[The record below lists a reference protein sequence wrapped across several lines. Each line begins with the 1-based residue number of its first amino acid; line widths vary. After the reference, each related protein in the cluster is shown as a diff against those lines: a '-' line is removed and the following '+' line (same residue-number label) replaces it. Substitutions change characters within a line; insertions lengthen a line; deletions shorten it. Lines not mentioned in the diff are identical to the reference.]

1 MDRICTRVLLF
12 MVLCSQSSAGEFQ
25 LIGSPDPIVA
35 VAGDDV
41 ILPCSLEPSIDAE
54 FLTVEWSRHDLEPTA
69 TVHFYRHGRNE
80 NDDQNPSY
88 KDRTRLLERELVN
101 GNVSL
106 KLSRVEL
113 KDEGRYTCLVFKD
126 GQKKT
131 VIQLSVVVVSKP
143 EVSILGGSG
152 TGVALQCV
160 SGGWYPEPELEWRD
174 SEGRLLPADVTQTDR
189 HPDPGPHQRYTVT
202 SRVTVQKTDTNR
214 FTCRVH
220 LQGLN
225 QIRETEIHVP
235 DSLFLLKDGWTTGQ
249 IAGSTVGG
257 VLVFAFIGATIYLWK
272 THGAVWWKNRTARSK
287 GKQPEEAEVETRKR
301 RRRSGQ

>member
-1 MDRICTRVLLF
+1 MLVLLCLL
-12 MVLCSQSSAGEFQ
+12 VLLIPGGSPAGESK

-35 VAGDDV
+35 VEGDDV
-41 ILPCSLEPSIDAE
+41 ILPCFLEPPINAE
-54 FLTVEWSRHDLEPTA
+54 NLTIAWTRPDLNPKY
-69 TVHFYRHGRNE
+69 VHFYRDGRNLQ
-80 NDDQNPSY
+80 DKMNPSY
-88 KDRTRLLERELVN
+88 KYWTMLFEDELVR

-106 KLSRVEL
+106 KLFYVRLE
-113 KDEGRYTCLVFKD
+113 DEGSYTCEVVKD
-126 GQKKT
+126 GQVNKT

-143 EVSILGGSG
+143 EVSILGDNG

-174 SEGRLLPADVTQTDR
+174 SEGRLLPADVTQTDT

-202 SRVTVQKTDTNR
+202 SSVTVQKTDTNR

-235 DSLFLLKDGWTTGQ
+235 DHSF
-249 IAGSTVGG
+249 
-257 VLVFAFIGATIYLWK
+257 
-272 THGAVWWKNRTARSK
+272 H
-287 GKQPEEAEVETRKR
+287 PEEHE
-301 RRRSGQ
+301 RSQSKNEL